1 MTDPLYYF
9 AYGSNMSRLR
19 LEARVACTVSPGI
32 ASLPGHRLAF
42 HKVGRDGSAKCDAWQ
57 TDHPDDCVLGVLYR
71 LDSDALATLDRIEG
85 RGAGYERQSLMV
97 TDSAGLVVTA
107 ETYLA
112 TRIDMAL
119 RPFSWYREHVLRGA
133 IAASLP
139 ESYVAGIRSVPA
151 KRDPDSQR
159 HARELA
165 IYTNPGK
172 EPERNG

>member
-1 MTDPLYYF
+1 MTDQVFYF
-9 AYGSNMSRLR
+9 AYGSNMSRWR
-19 LEARVACTVSPGI
+19 LEARVACTASPGI

-42 HKVGRDGSAKCDAWQ
+42 HKAGRDGSAKCDAWR
-57 TDHPDDCVLGVLYR
+57 TDNPDDCVLGVLYR
-71 LDSDALATLDRIEG
+71 LDSNALATLDRIEG

-133 IAASLP
+133 MAASLP
-139 ESYVAGIRSVPA
+139 ETYVAGIRSVPA
-151 KRDPDSQR
+151 EQDPDSQR

-165 IYTNPGK
+165 IYNNPVK
-172 EPERNG
+172 EPARNG